1 MKRIE
6 YIMPIASLSGNISGR
21 QDLNYDGV
29 EAYETTQPTAA
40 SNYAPRLV
48 ACAPYRKRNYFC
60 VRTKYTANITER
72 SRLNLALM
80 GGAGAIYSAV
90 VRDKSSAIYAQCV
103 AAKPINETLRAF
115 LVPLLRAG
123 LANKEENIAIAD
135 GLSIVNPWISSA
147 SPSVQVPQE
156 IVDKFAPEL
165 SNS

>member
-1 MKRIE
+1 
-6 YIMPIASLSGNISGR
+6 MPIAWLSGNISGR

-29 EAYETTQPTAA
+29 GAYETTQPTAA

-48 ACAPYRKRNYFC
+48 AFAPARKRNYFC

-80 GGAGAIYSAV
+80 GGAGAIYSAI

-103 AAKPINETLRAF
+103 AAKPRQLTLRAF
-115 LVPLLRAG
+115 IIPLLRAG
-123 LANKEENIAIAD
+123 LAGKMENIAIAD
-135 GLSIVNPWISSA
+135 GLSIVNPWVSSA
-147 SPSVQVPQE
+147 APSVQVPQD
-156 IVDKFAPEL
+156 IIDKFASEL